1 MEVKKMIKRY
11 SSEEITK
18 IWSDLGKLERWQD
31 SELARLFVM
40 VSQGELKKEEY
51 DIILHSLESNP
62 IDIEWWLKKDGEIHH
77 DLNAFLKERLR
88 YIPQELRRYFHEG
101 MTSYDTE
108 ESAFVAMLKESM
120 CVVENNFNELQ
131 KIIEGM
137 AVKYRWTMMVGRTH
151 GQEAALQSFG
161 KRCLCW
167 LQDLSVSF
175 KNLQNA
181 KGFLDYSKMSG
192 IIGGY
197 GSLSPETEK
206 EALKILGFIP
216 YIGATQILPRELFAP
231 LGQALSQIVSTL
243 DKIALTIR
251 LGSRSGTN
259 RIYREP
265 FTKKQTGSSRLPH
278 KRNPWRAE
286 GVKGKDRMTKAYSRA
301 IIDNISTWE
310 ERTIEQSGVERIAW
324 PDLFHLVVRVLGDM
338 KKILSGLGVSSNNML
353 REIVNLRGCY
363 ASGYASSFLKSQKVP
378 VEDAYKIVQL
388 AAFNAFQDKEI
399 AIQESFEL
407 GDNIVCGNKKL
418 FCRKVISIQEI
429 VSQGILRVSEELKAD
444 KEKIQKWN
452 FLLKELFEDQDIL
465 NSWNEIF
472 KPSFSLKNEDY
483 LYREILGV

>member
-1 MEVKKMIKRY
+1 MIKRY

-88 YIPQELRRYFHEG
+88 YIPQELKRYLHEG

-108 ESAFVAMLKESM
+108 EPAFVAMLKESI

-206 EALKILGFIP
+206 
-216 YIGATQILPRELFAP
+216 
-231 LGQALSQIVSTL
+231 
-243 DKIALTIR
+243 
-251 LGSRSGTN
+251 
-259 RIYREP
+259 
-265 FTKKQTGSSRLPH
+265 
-278 KRNPWRAE
+278 
-286 GVKGKDRMTKAYSRA
+286 
-301 IIDNISTWE
+301 
-310 ERTIEQSGVERIAW
+310 
-324 PDLFHLVVRVLGDM
+324 
-338 KKILSGLGVSSNNML
+338 
-353 REIVNLRGCY
+353 
-363 ASGYASSFLKSQKVP
+363 
-378 VEDAYKIVQL
+378 
-388 AAFNAFQDKEI
+388 
-399 AIQESFEL
+399 
-407 GDNIVCGNKKL
+407 
-418 FCRKVISIQEI
+418 
-429 VSQGILRVSEELKAD
+429 
-444 KEKIQKWN
+444 
-452 FLLKELFEDQDIL
+452 
-465 NSWNEIF
+465 
-472 KPSFSLKNEDY
+472 
-483 LYREILGV
+483 